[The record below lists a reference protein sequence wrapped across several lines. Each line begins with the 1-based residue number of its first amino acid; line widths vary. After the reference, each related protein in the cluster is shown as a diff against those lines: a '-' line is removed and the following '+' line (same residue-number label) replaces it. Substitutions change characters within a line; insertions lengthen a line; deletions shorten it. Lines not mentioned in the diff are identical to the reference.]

1 MGVCTHPR
9 FACREQHL
17 IYFDCPNLHWDE
29 ISIVMLCARF
39 FLAKIS
45 FALGSNLLNNMPQ
58 GRLTVFVTLSNKPQY
73 FVAKVL
79 RFVVFLFPV
88 VRHVGIWWSQTG
100 SNRRPP
106 ACKAGALPAEL
117 WPLARTG
124 THGFW
129 VRRTQWLSP
138 QIMVGLGR
146 LELPTPRLSSVCS
159 NQLSYRPNLRYA
171 L

>member
-58 GRLTVFVTLSNKPQY
+58 GRLTVFVTPSNKPQD

-79 RFVVFLFPV
+79 RFVVFLVPV
-88 VRHVGIWWSQTG
+88 VRHAVYGG
-100 SNRRPP
+100 ARRDRTVDLLR
-106 ACKAGALPAEL
+106 ARQAL
-117 WPLARTG
+117 
-124 THGFW
+124 
-129 VRRTQWLSP
+129 S
-138 QIMVGLGR
+138 
-146 LELPTPRLSSVCS
+146 
-159 NQLSYRPNLRYA
+159 QLSYSPKILS
-171 L
+171 LGLFW